1 MIHLSSPLNL
11 KAPLGRDGEG
21 SLCEFAV
28 LQLNDAR
35 RDWRHLTEV
44 LGMLQDVQTLQIS
57 QHSDMGT

>member
-1 MIHLSSPLNL
+1 MKHLSSPLNL
-11 KAPLGRDGEG
+11 KAPPPLGRDGEG

-44 LGMLQDVQTLQIS
+44 LGMLQNGYII
-57 QHSDMGT
+57 